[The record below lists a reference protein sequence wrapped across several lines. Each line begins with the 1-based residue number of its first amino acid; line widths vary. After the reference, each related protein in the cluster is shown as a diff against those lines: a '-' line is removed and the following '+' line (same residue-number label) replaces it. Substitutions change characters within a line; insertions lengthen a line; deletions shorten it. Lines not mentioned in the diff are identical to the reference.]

1 MNWKRWANILVSA
14 FAKHYPLT
22 GTFFSM
28 VTLRI
33 KCTSHQSTIYRDK
46 QQELPEAIKSVML
59 ESLQNTWHEI
69 EYYLDVLQATKGA
82 YDKTS

>member
-1 MNWKRWANILVSA
+1 
-14 FAKHYPLT
+14 
-22 GTFFSM
+22 M
-28 VTLRI
+28 VTLKI
-33 KCTSHQSTIYRDK
+33 KCTSHQLTIYTGK

-69 EYYLDVLQATKGA
+69 EYHLDVLQATKGA